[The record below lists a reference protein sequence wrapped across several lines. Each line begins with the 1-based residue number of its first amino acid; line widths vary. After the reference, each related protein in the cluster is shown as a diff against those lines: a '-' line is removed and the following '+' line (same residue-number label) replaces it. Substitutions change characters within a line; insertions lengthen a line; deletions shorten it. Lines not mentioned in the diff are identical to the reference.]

1 MIALRRAAHQ
11 VADALALDERGQ
23 HAQLAV
29 GALEGPAKVAELQS
43 LSAHLAC
50 KAERAAALVQ
60 GLAEVKIDG
69 ERVGVGLPLALV
81 DQHDDACSRQR
92 ARRAGGTTAGAGAG
106 AGAGTAD
113 GGAVGPRA
121 GAALP
126 TPLFFRVRGATSGE
140 SGGKLR
146 VLVAVVVA
154 LALAVA
160 VIVIF

>member
-106 AGAGTAD
+106 AGTAD

-160 VIVIF
+160 AIVIF

>member
-106 AGAGTAD
+106 AGTAD

>member
-81 DQHDDACSRQR
+81 DQHDDACSRRR
-92 ARRAGGTTAGAGAG
+92 ARRAGGTTAGAA

-160 VIVIF
+160 VIVVF

>member
-81 DQHDDACSRQR
+81 DQHDDACSRRR
-92 ARRAGGTTAGAGAG
+92 ARRAGGRTAGAG

>member
-92 ARRAGGTTAGAGAG
+92 ARRAGGTTAGAA

-113 GGAVGPRA
+113 GGAVGPCA

>member
-106 AGAGTAD
+106 AGTAD

-121 GAALP
+121 GATLP